1 MRLSDCF
8 IPIITY
14 TMLLQKKGGLEKQPF
29 EQAGRD
35 MERLV
40 NESDL
45 LFQKTTATR
54 EDYDLAKFAVF
65 AWVDET
71 IMKGSWEGKRQ
82 WIGEQLQRK
91 YFQTSDAGEL
101 FFKKLNTIGSH
112 QNHVREVF
120 YLCLALGFTGQY
132 HNRADHLLL
141 DQLKASNLKILTGSS
156 VDLPILDRL
165 KLFPESY
172 IMDHD
177 ISEPVRKK
185 EFSVSALAAFLA
197 PLGLLGILFL
207 IYGFVLRN
215 IGDTLISRIP

>member
-1 MRLSDCF
+1 MRLADCF
-8 IPIITY
+8 TPIITY
-14 TMLLQKKGGLEKQPF
+14 TMLLQKKGGLERLLF
-29 EQAGRD
+29 DQAYAD
-35 MERLV
+35 MERLIKDS
-40 NESDL
+40 EL
-45 LFQKTTATR
+45 LFQKTDSSR
-54 EDYDLAKFAVF
+54 EDYDTARFAVF

-82 WIGEQLQRK
+82 WQGEQLQRR

-101 FFKKLNTIGSH
+101 FFRKLNTVGSH

-120 YLCLALGFTGQY
+120 YICLALGFTGQY
-132 HNRADHLLL
+132 HNKADHMLL

-156 VDLPILDRL
+156 VDLPFIDRL

-177 ISEPVRKK
+177 VLEPDHKRG
-185 EFSVSALAAFLA
+185 FSVLTLAAFLA
-197 PLGLLGILFL
+197 PVGLLGMLFL
-207 IYGFVLRN
+207 IYGFVLKN